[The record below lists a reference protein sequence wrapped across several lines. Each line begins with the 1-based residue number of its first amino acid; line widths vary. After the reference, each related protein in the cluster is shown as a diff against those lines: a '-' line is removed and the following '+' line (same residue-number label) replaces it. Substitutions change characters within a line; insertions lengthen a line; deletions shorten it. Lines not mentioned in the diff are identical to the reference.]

1 MKFYR
6 STSDEMRNDL
16 SKLDTDML
24 KSTLKGLKEEHDV
37 K

>member
-16 SKLDTDML
+16 SQLDTDML
-24 KSTLKGLKEEHDV
+24 KSTLKGLEEEHDV